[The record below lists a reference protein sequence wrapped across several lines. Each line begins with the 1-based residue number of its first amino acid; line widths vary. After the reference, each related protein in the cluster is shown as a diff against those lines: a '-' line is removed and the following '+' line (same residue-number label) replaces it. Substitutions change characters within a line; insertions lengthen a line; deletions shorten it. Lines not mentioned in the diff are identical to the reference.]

1 MLLPYVELGSEVK
14 MSGTSIEGVAQS
26 EGRKQPTSAKPD
38 QDASR
43 MHVGG
48 TEHSRPHMRAVMH
61 IADAIYSCSSYAR
74 ASLHECWQSVY
85 HYLSIKE
92 GVSHSFDALQVR
104 QVVLNLCWTQLSEAR
119 SLSSLHSLKAE

>member
-48 TEHSRPHMRAVMH
+48 TAFETSHA
-61 IADAIYSCSSYAR
+61 SCYAHCR
-74 ASLHECWQSVY
+74 CHLFVFIICQS
-85 HYLSIKE
+85 E
-92 GVSHSFDALQVR
+92 PA
-104 QVVLNLCWTQLSEAR
+104 
-119 SLSSLHSLKAE
+119 